1 MLGKEALLPALAS
14 LVSSPRTGA
23 NEWFRGGFHRSEQT
37 SLPWLTLFLA
47 ACWKSPS
54 LCLAALNHPP
64 HTVSATC
71 EDLAALYPNCIH
83 VLRCGC
89 LPGLFQFEA
98 PRPGS
103 GLLSC
108 PGGCLS
114 DISCGLQWSV
124 TPCPTNTVRA
134 PRAAGPPHTHTP
146 AQKAEETG
154 SQLTRGVC
162 ANPPRLPGSS
172 GHSSQ

>member
-1 MLGKEALLPALAS
+1 MNG
-14 LVSSPRTGA
+14 
-23 NEWFRGGFHRSEQT
+23 FGGFHRSEQT

-54 LCLAALNHPP
+54 LCLDALNHPP

-114 DISCGLQWSV
+114 DISGGLHWCT
-124 TPCPTNTVRA
+124 TPCPSTTVRA
-134 PRAAGPPHTHTP
+134 PRPAGHPPHTHTP
-146 AQKAEETG
+146 QLRKLRRQAASSQEECVQT
-154 SQLTRGVC
+154 
-162 ANPPRLPGSS
+162 LPGSQ
-172 GHSSQ
+172 GHRAIHPSRSPCGDRHA